1 MGQRELC
8 LTCDPNDPAA
18 TLGPLASEK
27 ALNLLLDQIKLA
39 SNDGGKVVFGGD
51 RPGFYLEPAV
61 LTGVTEENAI
71 HAQDLFGP
79 VASFR
84 IVENANEAIHLA
96 NATPFSLD
104 ALVFTADIELGRK
117 VAAKIESGM
126 VFINRAGRTAV
137 QLPFGGVKNSGF
149 GRELSGLGFGE
160 FVNVKLINVVPPDS
174 PPWGPVHLN

>member
-1 MGQRELC
+1 M
-8 LTCDPNDPAA
+8 
-18 TLGPLASEK
+18 GPLASEK

-39 SNDGGKVVFGGD
+39 SNDGGKVVFGGGRID

-84 IVENANEAIHLA
+84 IVENANEAIRLA

-104 ALVFTADIELGRK
+104 ALVFTADSRAGRK

-126 VFINRAGRTAV
+126 VFINRAVRDGRPTSFPWS
-137 QLPFGGVKNSGF
+137 QEFGF
-149 GRELSGLGFGE
+149 W
-160 FVNVKLINVVPPDS
+160 P
-174 PPWGPVHLN
+174 